1 MARNSERA
9 LLILNRWHT
18 MRHVIQG
25 GETLQIPNDPRS
37 VYKLDLAEAYRNK
50 ISRDLITHLIKIQDT
65 SLSEKELVN
74 LNDLINETVSIKN
87 QWSKRIK
94 ELGGVYVK
102 YYNPLEN
109 DFVIAKDGTHWYGAS
124 KFLPRVEIDESHETN
139 EREEVDLATLAKN
152 VNEDYFG
159 ANDFLYF
166 PDLST
171 LPKS

>member
-65 SLSEKELVN
+65 SLSEKEL
-74 LNDLINETVSIKN
+74 
-87 QWSKRIK
+87 WSKRIK

-139 EREEVDLATLAKN
+139 EREEIDLDTLAKN